1 METAL
6 QYFYA
11 FDESQILV
19 CKIFQYEIIILEQ
32 KNVNMVANPFRL
44 NQPTQTA
51 SMSTQ
56 TDILI
61 TYQLTS
67 NSIESLKSVDES
79 EYWKRK
85 LIELLLTRSIHVFS
99 MMKTRHK

>member
-19 CKIFQYEIIILEQ
+19 CKIFENQIIILEQ
-32 KNVNMVANPFRL
+32 KCEYGCKSFRL

-85 LIELLLTRSIHVFS
+85 LIELLLTRSIHIFP

>member
-19 CKIFQYEIIILEQ
+19 CKIFQYEIIILN

-44 NQPTQTA
+44 NQPTQNRFNVHTNRYINHIPA
-51 SMSTQ
+51 
-56 TDILI
+56 
-61 TYQLTS
+61 
-67 NSIESLKSVDES
+67 NLK
-79 EYWKRK
+79 
-85 LIELLLTRSIHVFS
+85 
-99 MMKTRHK
+99 

>member
-32 KNVNMVANPFRL
+32 K
-44 NQPTQTA
+44 
-51 SMSTQ
+51 
-56 TDILI
+56 
-61 TYQLTS
+61 
-67 NSIESLKSVDES
+67 KC
-79 EYWKRK
+79 EYGCK
-85 LIELLLTRSIHVFS
+85 LFV
-99 MMKTRHK
+99 

>member
-19 CKIFQYEIIILEQ
+19 CKIFENQIIILEQ

-44 NQPTQTA
+44 NQPTQNRFNVHTNRYINHIPA
-51 SMSTQ
+51 
-56 TDILI
+56 
-61 TYQLTS
+61 
-67 NSIESLKSVDES
+67 NLK
-79 EYWKRK
+79 
-85 LIELLLTRSIHVFS
+85 
-99 MMKTRHK
+99 